1 MAASAFT
8 SLTRAQIQ
16 CVDLALTSEDGKA
29 STTALQIICLAENW
43 AMFPFYKPWKH
54 EKTLRNVLKN

>member
-16 CVDLALTSEDGKA
+16 CVDLALTSDGKA

-43 AMFPFYKPWKH
+43 AMFPFYKP
-54 EKTLRNVLKN
+54 

>member
-1 MAASAFT
+1 MPASAFT

-16 CVDLALTSEDGKA
+16 CVDLALISEDGKA

-43 AMFPFYKPWKH
+43 AMFPFYKP
-54 EKTLRNVLKN
+54 

>member
-16 CVDLALTSEDGKA
+16 CVDLALISEDGKA
-29 STTALQIICLAENW
+29 STAVLQIICLAEN
-43 AMFPFYKPWKH
+43 FINPF
-54 EKTLRNVLKN
+54 LGNVPIL